1 MNAKKEK
8 LPIESE
14 VQPLKEEELDDVSG
28 GAPSRHI
35 EQIVARGGRKMSL
48 LWWQIYVAGGIE
60 SPLEGLSQKAPI
72 T

>member
-35 EQIVARGGRKMSL
+35 EQIVARGEEKCRYCGGKFMSPGEL
-48 LWWQIYVAGGIE
+48 
-60 SPLEGLSQKAPI
+60 KAHLKVCSKKPQ
-72 T
+72 